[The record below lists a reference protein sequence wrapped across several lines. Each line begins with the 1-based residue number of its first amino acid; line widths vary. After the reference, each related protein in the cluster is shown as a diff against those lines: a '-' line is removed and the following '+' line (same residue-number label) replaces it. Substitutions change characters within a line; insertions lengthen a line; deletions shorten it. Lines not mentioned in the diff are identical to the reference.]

1 MKRNKIL
8 IPLFV
13 VLAVLLIAVALFVY
27 FRAPIMLQVNY
38 PELPEELPVE
48 TVLTAEQVTEDREQM
63 INSVENIHPYFLLEE
78 DLSDYEAAKEKYISQ
93 TTGEMTVGDF
103 RIATAEYLCFFG
115 DGHTGA
121 KWYEEK
127 YLDISW
133 EYHEDGLYL
142 LTENT
147 VSDESAKLRV
157 ESIGGV
163 ASEVIFAQIDRI
175 RSAENEIAH
184 IQNYENFAG
193 GENILLSLGAQ
204 IADDK
209 TVVTFTDGSQQEYS
223 FVDPYAVVEEKTD
236 EAENTDGA
244 KEADDAANFV
254 VNSCYMQGDVFVVDF
269 NSCEVNEELESIAKQ
284 MEEAVKGGTTKFIID
299 ARGNGGGNSDACV
312 RLLNALGMEAPQYD
326 MFVRYSEEAAKQ
338 NGYIWKSGQVC
349 YEGADTGKA
358 NDKVELVV
366 LCDRETFSSATM
378 LLVFVRDAGLGT
390 IIGEPSA
397 NMPSAYGDIIY
408 FTLDNSHVWG
418 TISHKRFIR
427 PDGENEERMLIPDI
441 QTEPEDALEEA
452 LKYLNQ

>member
-78 DLSDYEAAKEKYISQ
+78 DLSEYESAKEKYISQ

-127 YLDISW
+127 HLDISW

-142 LTENT
+142 LTEDT
-147 VSDESAKLRV
+147 VSDESEKLRV

-223 FVDPYAVVEEKTD
+223 FVDPYAVVEEETD
-236 EAENTDGA
+236 EAENTDGE
-244 KEADDAANFV
+244 KEADDVANFV
-254 VNSCYMQGDVFVVDF
+254 INSCYMQGDVFVVDF

-299 ARGNGGGNSDACV
+299 VRGNGGGNSDACV
-312 RLLNALGMEAPQYD
+312 RLLNALGMKAPQYD

-338 NGYIWKSGQVC
+338 NGYIWKSGQAC

-366 LCDRETFSSATM
+366 LCDRETFSSATI